1 MKSPLSILMGFLL
14 LVSGSVYAKD
24 KFVFSGSLPRNSY
37 QPIIIIPLLT
47 EAFRRNGHAFEF
59 SQLPAKRS
67 LIESNSGRTDGEI
80 HRVSDFHKVSNNQFP
95 NLIRIESKMLSV
107 FISVFANKDLE
118 IENTSDLSGL
128 IIAYKRGE
136 ANTRNL
142 LTKRYPEK
150 NIYPTN
156 GNEVSFNV
164 LMTGRVDALIAE
176 SVRGNRLI
184 SSNSNYKN
192 IIEIDHIQEL
202 HIYSYIHRKHSDIG
216 DKIAAT
222 LETMKQDGTF
232 ARITAE
238 SIALFNK

>member
-1 MKSPLSILMGFLL
+1 MKLPLSILMGFLL

-24 KFVFSGSLPRNSY
+24 KFTFSGSLPRNSY
-37 QPIIIIPLLT
+37 QPMIIIPLLT

-59 SQLPAKRS
+59 LQLPAKRS
-67 LIESNSGRTDGEI
+67 LIESNSGRTDGEV

-107 FISVFANKDLE
+107 FISVFANKDLK
-118 IENTSDLSGL
+118 IENTGDLSGL

-136 ANTRNL
+136 ENTRNL

-184 SSNSNYKN
+184 NSNSNYKN

-202 HIYSYIHRKHSDIG
+202 HIYSYIHRKHSEPG
-216 DKIAAT
+216 EKIAAT
-222 LETMKQDGTF
+222 LEIMKRDGTF